1 MSHLIYDT
9 TSADMKIL
17 RNVNVH
23 SVFWVEVIVMESS
36 HEFEPLLINIKV
48 RPNETIHVSHEI
60 LCELFQD
67 YESSGIF

>member
-1 MSHLIYDT
+1 MI
-9 TSADMKIL
+9 
-17 RNVNVH
+17 
-23 SVFWVEVIVMESS
+23 ESS